1 MICVGHSVFKT
12 KKRNNDK
19 KNTGGFL
26 SRIIGKVK
34 GKGGR
39 SRLYHTIKGEI
50 KMKAHSESPIKGDN
64 GKDLLAFD
72 LPINLA
78 HLDPLSLNLS
88 SALFHSK
95 KSYQQELKFNQNNP
109 NTNNNNN
116 NNNYEDYYYDKNE
129 SFDEKKR
136 REQPRNLKIIESNRN
151 YSDNEIRNRKENDQ
165 DSDTEIEEKKIIKY
179 NGMTAKQLGRN
190 EFMKELFNTKAKGKD
205 AHILLK
211 KLEDMFGILDP
222 DCTGL
227 ITYDAFS
234 RLLISLVRINGDINF
249 ILFYFI

>member
-12 KKRNNDK
+12 KKKNNDK

-88 SALFHSK
+88 SALLHSK

-116 NNNYEDYYYDKNE
+116 NNDNEDYYYDKNE
-129 SFDEKKR
+129 SFHEKKR
-136 REQPRNLKIIESNRN
+136 REQPRNLKIIESNKN

-234 RLLISLVRINGDINF
+234 RLLISLVRIMANSRLTF
-249 ILFYFI
+249 FYLT

>member
-12 KKRNNDK
+12 KKKNNDK

-151 YSDNEIRNRKENDQ
+151 YNDNEIRNRKENDQ